1 MATNKKAILFYCEWI
16 ENFESLSDCEA
27 GILIKHLLRYVND
40 QDPEY
45 PDRITELSFLPIKQ
59 QLKRDL
65 KTWENIKQIRS
76 ESGKLGGRPKKQI
89 EAKKANGFIEKQTK
103 AKKAVEVEVE
113 VEVDNTIS
121 FNKEIVFNFK
131 KEFLKIGLQEKFI
144 NEWLKIRK
152 AKKLVNTETAFK
164 KFLTEFQKT
173 DMEINSLFENY
184 IIPKSWG
191 GFESDWL
198 NKDKKLNGI
207 STNNNS
213 NNKQSERIMQNLATA
228 ARLAK
233 KFESEGIAVNP
244 MGK

>member
-1 MATNKKAILFYCEWI
+1 MGKDSFIFYKTWFEILEDERQEVQWEVINAVLKYVFCDNLVELKPNSKMAFKFI
-16 ENFESLSDCEA
+16 
-27 GILIKHLLRYVND
+27 
-40 QDPEY
+40 
-45 PDRITELSFLPIKQ
+45 
-59 QLKRDL
+59 KRDIDRAN
-65 KTWENIKQIRS
+65 ENHQMYLEKQRINGSR
-76 ESGKLGGRPKKQI
+76 GGRPRNPKNPVVILETQ
-89 EAKKANGFIEKQTK
+89 ETHNVNEN
-103 AKKAVEVEVE
+103 VNENVN
-113 VEVDNTIS
+113 DIS

-207 STNNNS
+207 SANNNS